1 MGRINNVL
9 ELTLTPRLPPLLTG
23 QVTCTHSRGLQRD
36 SDCITASL
44 TAAEV
49 AENGTI
55 INGASERKTE
65 TGARVLREAERPAEM
80 WLKIMKQADLL
91 DISAFT
97 CLHRFLNPSVLVHI

>member
-1 MGRINNVL
+1 M
-9 ELTLTPRLPPLLTG
+9 
-23 QVTCTHSRGLQRD
+23 
-36 SDCITASL
+36 
-44 TAAEV
+44 

-97 CLHRFLNPSVLVHI
+97 CLHRFLNPGVLVHI